1 VIFTAT
7 PLADAGTVTA
17 GVAEGAAVIQ
27 AALDRM
33 DGGYCRSAL
42 DYLEL
47 QPDLSPLVR
56 GAHTFRCPKLGL
68 TSWVRLPIHDADF
81 GWGRP
86 VFMCPGGIAY
96 EGLAFVL
103 PSANRDG
110 SLDSFDR
117 EPHYALSWALGD
129 TAAEKG
135 TPQFSCLQEHAVFF
149 YDTCTT
155 QPNLLFVSEVAEIWQ
170 DT

>member
-1 VIFTAT
+1 MKTS
-7 PLADAGTVTA
+7 
-17 GVAEGAAVIQ
+17 E
-27 AALDRM
+27 
-33 DGGYCRSAL
+33 SS
-42 DYLEL
+42 L
-47 QPDLSPLVR
+47 QKGCVPNER
-56 GAHTFRCPKLGL
+56 
-68 TSWVRLPIHDADF
+68 
-81 GWGRP
+81 
-86 VFMCPGGIAY
+86 
-96 EGLAFVL
+96 
-103 PSANRDG
+103 
-110 SLDSFDR
+110 LDSFDR